1 MTGYRALTLSIAL
14 AIVGYGA
21 FALWP
26 GLDATRAAMA
36 ELGERGLLLV
46 LGLSLVNYAI
56 RFVRWQW
63 YLHRLGYEL
72 PARPSAQVY
81 LAGFAFTTTPGKAGE
96 TVRSL
101 YLKDAGV
108 SYASSIGAFFAERV
122 TDVAAMLLLAGLAL
136 WHFPSYRWPVL
147 GLAAALV
154 LLLWFLYRPVDGSR
168 WRRWAPF
175 LRVRVRRALAHLR
188 GASRAAAALLHR
200 EALPAG
206 IVLGVLAWGAEGVAF
221 YSILHFLG
229 LEVSLLLGIG
239 IYAISML
246 IGAVSF
252 LPGGLGSTEA
262 VMVMLLLFVGASEG
276 EAIAATLVCRIA
288 TLWFAVLIG
297 MLALLA
303 LNSKRARVEHINL
316 TRR

>member
-1 MTGYRALTLSIAL
+1 MKGYRALALSIAL

-26 GLDATRAAMA
+26 GLDETLVAMA
-36 ELGERGLLLV
+36 KLGEGGLLLV
-46 LGLSLVNYAI
+46 FGLSLVNYAI

-63 YLHRLGYEL
+63 YLHRLGYDL
-72 PARPSAQVY
+72 PAKPSAQMY

-96 TVRSL
+96 TLRSL
-101 YLKDAGV
+101 YLKEAGV
-108 SYASSIGAFFAERV
+108 AYGSSLGAFFAERV
-122 TDVAAMLLLAGLAL
+122 TDVAAMLILAGLAL
-136 WHFPSYRWPVL
+136 WHFPSYTWPVL

-154 LLLWFLYRPVDGSR
+154 LLLWFLYRPVNGSH
-168 WRRWAPF
+168 WRRWAPV
-175 LRVRVRRALAHLR
+175 LRTRVRRALGHLR
-188 GASRAAAALLHR
+188 GASRAAASLLKR
-200 EALPAG
+200 DALPAG
-206 IVLGVLAWGAEGVAF
+206 IVLGVLAWGAEAVAF
-221 YSILHFLG
+221 YYILHFLG
-229 LEVSLLLGIG
+229 VEVSYMLAIG
-239 IYAISML
+239 IYAISIL

-262 VMVMLLLFVGASEG
+262 VMVMLLLMVGASEG

-303 LNSKRARVEHINL
+303 LNAKRAAEHIDL